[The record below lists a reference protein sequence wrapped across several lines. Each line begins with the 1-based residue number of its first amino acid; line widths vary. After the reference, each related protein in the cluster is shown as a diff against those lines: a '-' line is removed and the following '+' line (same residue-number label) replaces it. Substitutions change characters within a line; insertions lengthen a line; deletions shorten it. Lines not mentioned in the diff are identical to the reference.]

1 MQVSI
6 TNVILVLVILMIFLA
21 FNYMSCKKNQEIIQ
35 LNERLE
41 LRNTYFNEL
50 FENSQDGILILDNET
65 RIVNVNASFQRIFQ
79 YQCDEIK
86 GRFFNDVIADQE
98 IKDAF
103 DFVTVLKKGET
114 VKSETKRKRKDGI
127 LVDVSVVAYPF
138 MLETHRIGVCAVY
151 KDISYKK
158 DSMKAL
164 ELQKIY
170 FSKLFENSPEA
181 ICILDNED
189 RFIDVNASFE
199 RTFGYCKEE
208 LLNCNINDKIVQVGS
223 SKEATQISEIV
234 MQGNVVEYET
244 LRMKKDGSLVDVHI
258 LGYPLI
264 FENKR
269 IGVFGIY
276 KDITNQKRIEEA
288 VKASE
293 YTFRTLFE
301 GSSDA
306 VFIMEDSKFVDC
318 NPATIGLLGYDSKE
332 DIVGKSP
339 WELSPFM
346 QPDNKN
352 KNSKEMALEIINA
365 TQKNQRFEWWHQKKD
380 SSLLPVEIMLTS
392 ILLNEKKVFHCMCR
406 DISERKKMEQKLEY
420 LGYHDLLTGLY
431 NRRFFEE
438 ELKRLDVP
446 RNFPLTIVI
455 ADVNGLKLINDSF
468 GHAIGDELLK
478 TVAEVTTKACRADDI
493 IARLG
498 GDEFVILLPKT
509 DAFETEQ
516 ILKRI
521 KALISKEKVGS
532 IDISVSFG
540 YETKKK
546 EEEKIQEIL
555 KKAEDHMYKKK
566 LFESPSMRG
575 KTINA
580 IINTLH
586 EKNKREEQHS
596 HRVSALCKSM
606 GQSLGLP
613 EGEIEELKTVG
624 LLHDIGKIAIE
635 ETILNKPGKLTD
647 DEWRE
652 IKRHPEIGYR
662 ILSTVNDMSEMAE
675 YVLAHH
681 ERWDGL
687 GYPKGLKG
695 EEITL
700 QSRIISIADAYDA
713 MTSERSY
720 RSALPEITVREELRK
735 NSGTQFDPE
744 LVSVFIEKVLDKQ
757 GDYQCQY

>member
-1 MQVSI
+1 MQGLMM
-6 TNVILVLVILMIFLA
+6 NVILVLIILTIFLA
-21 FNYMSCKKNQEIIQ
+21 FNYINRKKNQEIIQ

-41 LRNTYFNEL
+41 LRNNYFN
-50 FENSQDGILILDNET
+50 G
-65 RIVNVNASFQRIFQ
+65 
-79 YQCDEIK
+79 
-86 GRFFNDVIADQE
+86 
-98 IKDAF
+98 
-103 DFVTVLKKGET
+103 
-114 VKSETKRKRKDGI
+114 
-127 LVDVSVVAYPF
+127 
-138 MLETHRIGVCAVY
+138 
-151 KDISYKK
+151 
-158 DSMKAL
+158 
-164 ELQKIY
+164 
-170 FSKLFENSPEA
+170 LFENSPEA

-189 RFIDVNASFE
+189 RFINVNASFE
-199 RTFGYCKEE
+199 RTFGYTREE
-208 LLNCNINDKIVQVGS
+208 LLNSYINDRIVRAGWIE
-223 SKEATQISEIV
+223 EATQISETV
-234 MQGNVVEYET
+234 MKGNVIEFET
-244 LRMKKDGSLVDVHI
+244 LRMRKDGSVVDVHI

-264 FENKR
+264 FEDKY

-276 KDITNQKRIEEA
+276 KDITNQKRVEEA

-306 VFIMEDSKFVDC
+306 VLIVENDKIADC
-318 NPATIGLLGYDSKE
+318 NPATIELLGYESKE
-332 DIVGKSP
+332 DIIGKTP
-339 WELSPFM
+339 WELSPEL
-346 QPDNKN
+346 QPDKE
-352 KNSKEMALEIINA
+352 NSKEKALEIIN
-365 TQKNQRFEWWHQKKD
+365 TTHKNQCFEWWYQKKD
-380 SSLLPVEIMLTS
+380 GTLLPVEVMLTS
-392 ILLNEKKVFHCMCR
+392 ILLNEKKVLHMLFR
-406 DISERKKMEQKLEY
+406 DISEHKEMEQKLEY

-438 ELKRLDVP
+438 ELKRLDVA
-446 RNFPLTIVI
+446 RNLPLTIVM

-468 GHAIGDELLK
+468 RHALGDELLK
-478 TVAEVTTKACRADDI
+478 TVAEVMTKACRADDI

-498 GDEFVILLPKT
+498 GDEFIILLPKT
-509 DAFETEQ
+509 DAFETEL
-516 ILKRI
+516 IIKRI
-521 KALISKEKVGS
+521 KTLTSKEKVGS
-532 IDISVSFG
+532 IAISVSFG

-566 LFESPSMRG
+566 LFESPSMRE
-575 KTINA
+575 NA
-580 IINTLH
+580 INVIMNTLH

-596 HRVSALCKSM
+596 HRVSALCRSM
-606 GQSLGLP
+606 GEALGLP

-687 GYPKGLKG
+687 GYPKGLRG

-720 RSALPEITVREELRK
+720 CNTLPEKTVREELQK
-735 NSGTQFDPE
+735 NSGTQFDPD
-744 LVSVFIEKVLDKQ
+744 LVRVFIEKVLAKQ
-757 GDYQCQY
+757 GVFAQPAKMGD

>member
-1 MQVSI
+1 MQGLLNSALLFIIVL
-6 TNVILVLVILMIFLA
+6 ILLVFNILF
-21 FNYMSCKKNQEIIQ
+21 KKNKQELYE

-41 LRNTYFNEL
+41 LRNT
-50 FENSQDGILILDNET
+50 
-65 RIVNVNASFQRIFQ
+65 
-79 YQCDEIK
+79 
-86 GRFFNDVIADQE
+86 
-98 IKDAF
+98 
-103 DFVTVLKKGET
+103 
-114 VKSETKRKRKDGI
+114 
-127 LVDVSVVAYPF
+127 
-138 MLETHRIGVCAVY
+138 
-151 KDISYKK
+151 
-158 DSMKAL
+158 
-164 ELQKIY
+164 Y

-199 RTFGYCKEE
+199 RTFGYTKEE
-208 LLNCNINDKIVQVGS
+208 LINSYINDRIVQVGS
-223 SKEATQISEIV
+223 NEEASQLS
-234 MQGNVVEYET
+234 GNVMSGNVIEYET
-244 LRMKKDGSLVDVHI
+244 LRMRKDGSLVDVNI

-264 FENKR
+264 FEHKQ

-276 KDITNQKRIEEA
+276 KDITKQKRIEEA

-301 GSSDA
+301 SSSDA
-306 VFIMEDSKFVDC
+306 VFIMEDNKFVDC
-318 NPATIGLLGYDSKE
+318 NPATVELLGYDSKE
-332 DIVGKSP
+332 NIVGKSP
-339 WELSPFM
+339 WEISPEM
-346 QPDNKN
+346 QPEE
-352 KNSKEMALEIINA
+352 NSSRKKALEIIN
-365 TQKNQRFEWWHQKKD
+365 TTHKSQRFEWWHQKKD
-380 SSLLPVEIMLTS
+380 GSLLPVEVMLTS
-392 ILLNEKKVFHCMCR
+392 ILLNEKKVFHCLCR

-438 ELKRLDVP
+438 ELKRLDVV
-446 RNFPLTIVI
+446 RNLPLTIVI

-468 GHAIGDELLK
+468 GHAMGDELLK
-478 TVAEVTTKACRADDI
+478 TVAEVTRKVCRADDI
-493 IARLG
+493 IARVG
-498 GDEFVILLPKT
+498 GDEFVILLPNT
-509 DAFETEQ
+509 NAAETEQ
-516 ILKRI
+516 ILNRI
-521 KALISKEKVGS
+521 TALAKLESVGS
-532 IDISVSFG
+532 LAVSVSCG
-540 YETKKK
+540 YWTKNK
-546 EEEKIQEIL
+546 EDEKIQDSL

-580 IINTLH
+580 IIKTLH

-606 GQSLGLP
+606 GKALDLT
-613 EGEIEELKTVG
+613 EGEIQELQTVG

-635 ETILNKPGKLTD
+635 QTILNKPGKLTNE
-647 DEWRE
+647 EWRE

-687 GYPKGLKG
+687 GYPKGLIG

-720 RSALPEITVREELRK
+720 RSALREEIAIEELEK

-744 LVSVFIEKVLDKQ
+744 LLRVFIEKVLFK
-757 GDYQCQY
+757 GRM